1 MTTYGLIVTF
11 FPIFVSFEKKIVSG
25 PIIFTPDLIKN
36 LRNFSCSI
44 LEFICFIWKYFY
56 IKCIDSLIH
65 NLFLKNTLLMTQKYS
80 ILFDL
85 DGTLVDT
92 APDLMNA
99 HNHVMKKYGYPTK
112 STADIRNLVG
122 QGAGAMIGRSI
133 WGQAKKE
140 FGKIDDQKIK
150 AEMVKDF
157 VNFYGKN
164 IIKESTLINGVIEFL
179 KWCKEKEISM
189 AVCTNKQEHLA
200 IDLLKKIG
208 IYDYFEYVAG
218 SDTFDY
224 CKPDPRHITSI
235 IEIIGGDIKKSLM
248 FGDSETDANAAKAAS
263 VPVILLENGYT
274 EKNSN
279 EIYHNHLIKDFIGV
293 EKIVSTYLKD

>member
-1 MTTYGLIVTF
+1 M
-11 FPIFVSFEKKIVSG
+11 S
-25 PIIFTPDLIKN
+25 
-36 LRNFSCSI
+36 
-44 LEFICFIWKYFY
+44 
-56 IKCIDSLIH
+56 
-65 NLFLKNTLLMTQKYS
+65 QKYT

-112 STADIRNLVG
+112 STEEIRNLVG
-122 QGAGAMIGRSI
+122 QGAGALIGRSI

-140 FGKIDDQKIK
+140 FHSVEDKKIK
-150 AEMVKDF
+150 DQMSKDF
-157 VNFYGKN
+157 INFYGKN
-164 IIKESTLINGVIEFL
+164 IINESTLIKGVKEFL
-179 KWCKEKEISM
+179 RWCKEQNISM

-218 SDTFDY
+218 SNTFDY
-224 CKPDPRHITSI
+224 CKPDPRHLTSI
-235 IEIIGGDIKKSLM
+235 IEILSGNIKESLM
-248 FGDSETDANAAKAAS
+248 IGDSETDANAAKAAS
-263 VPVILLENGYT
+263 IPIILLENGYT

-279 EIYHNHLIKDFIGV
+279 EIYHDHLIKDFIGV
-293 EKIVSTYLKD
+293 EKIISTYLKD

>member
-1 MTTYGLIVTF
+1 
-11 FPIFVSFEKKIVSG
+11 
-25 PIIFTPDLIKN
+25 
-36 LRNFSCSI
+36 
-44 LEFICFIWKYFY
+44 
-56 IKCIDSLIH
+56 
-65 NLFLKNTLLMTQKYS
+65 MTQKYT

-99 HNHVMKKYGYPTK
+99 HNHVMKKYGFPTK
-112 STADIRNLVG
+112 STEEIRNLVG
-122 QGAGAMIGRSI
+122 KGAGALIGRSI

-140 FGKIDDQKIK
+140 FHSVEDKKIK
-150 AEMVKDF
+150 DQMSKDF
-157 VNFYGKN
+157 VSFYEKN
-164 IIKESTLINGVIEFL
+164 IINESTLINGVKEFL
-179 KWCKEKEISM
+179 KWCKEKNISM

-200 IDLLKKIG
+200 IDLLKKIK

-218 SDTFDY
+218 SNTFDY

-235 IEIIGGDIKKSLM
+235 IEILGGDLKKSLM
-248 FGDSETDANAAKAAS
+248 IGDSETDANAAKEAS
-263 VPVILLENGYT
+263 IPVILLENGYT
-274 EKNSN
+274 EKDTN

>member
-1 MTTYGLIVTF
+1 MA
-11 FPIFVSFEKKIVSG
+11 
-25 PIIFTPDLIKN
+25 
-36 LRNFSCSI
+36 
-44 LEFICFIWKYFY
+44 
-56 IKCIDSLIH
+56 
-65 NLFLKNTLLMTQKYS
+65 QKFS

-92 APDLMNA
+92 APDLMRA
-99 HNHVMKKYGYPTK
+99 HNHVMKKYGFPTK
-112 STADIRNLVG
+112 STKDIRNLMG

-140 FGKIDDQKIK
+140 FGKINDQKIK
-150 AEMVKDF
+150 TEMVKEF
-157 VNFYGKN
+157 INYYGNN
-164 IIKESTLINGVIEFL
+164 IINDSSLINGVEEFL
-179 KWCKEKEISM
+179 KWCQGKNISM

-218 SDTFDY
+218 SNTFDY

-235 IEIIGGDIKKSLM
+235 IEILGGDIKKSLM
-248 FGDSETDANAAKAAS
+248 IGDSETDANAARAAS

-274 EKNSN
+274 EKNTN
-279 EIYHNHLIKDFIGV
+279 EIYHNHLIRDFIGV